1 MVRLMKKIVMTAALL
16 AMAACA
22 ANQGDGSRL
31 EGTGKTVAAPKAAV
45 AFCAE
50 NQGNAACS
58 R

>member
-1 MVRLMKKIVMTAALL
+1 MKKIVMTAALL

-22 ANQGDGSRL
+22 PKFSDGSRL

-50 NQGNAACS
+50 NQGDAACS